1 MTRVAH
7 PKTPTLPAGRI
18 TYQEFLRRDGDENH
32 VEWVDG
38 EIVMMA
44 PISDE
49 HDDVAGF
56 LYALLRAFVEFHQLG
71 VVKQEPY
78 QMKTGPTLPGRAPD
92 VLFLARKNLSRLKKT
107 HVAGPADLVIEVIS
121 PGSRSVDR
129 GAKYYEYAE
138 GGVKEYWLL
147 DPERKQAEFY
157 GLTKGGT
164 YRPLPIVESVFRSS
178 VIKGLWI
185 KVEWLWRRP
194 PVLGVQK
201 VWKISR

>member
-1 MTRVAH
+1 MTRVAQR
-7 PKTPTLPAGRI
+7 PTPATGPGKISYEA
-18 TYQEFLRRDGDENH
+18 FLRRDGEENH

-56 LYALLRAFVEFHQLG
+56 LYALLRAFVEFHGLG

-78 QMKTGPTLPGRAPD
+78 QMKTGPDLPGRAPD

-121 PGSRSVDR
+121 PGSRGVDR
-129 GAKYYEYAE
+129 GAKFYEYAE
-138 GGVKEYWLL
+138 GGVREYWLL
-147 DPERKQAEFY
+147 DPERKRAEFY
-157 GLTKGGT
+157 GRLKDGT
-164 YRPLPIVESVFRSS
+164 YHPLAVESSVFHSS

-185 KVEWLWRRP
+185 RVDWLWRRP
-194 PVLGVQK
+194 PILAVIK
-201 VWKISR
+201 DWKLTS